1 MIKNDNFLKLIVN
14 IAVFILVLLFALF
27 VMPRLIVFFMPF
39 VIGWIIAIIANPLV
53 KFLEKRLNIV
63 RKFSSMLIIIFV
75 IGIIVTAGYFG
86 VVKLYSEAAALLMN
100 LPQFFAGIQED
111 LIRISENL
119 KSSSDVLP
127 ANIRESFIQV
137 TDELTSA
144 LAGSLSAIGIPTV
157 VAAGNFA
164 KNVPSA
170 LVNIIIT
177 ILSAYFFIVRKE
189 SLTRTSRDIIPNSV
203 LRNWNMIL
211 GNFKTIMGGYFK
223 AQFKIMAIVG
233 VILFTG
239 FLILRIRFALL
250 LAILIS
256 FLDFLPFFGTG
267 AVLIP
272 WAIFKLLS
280 SDTGVAIGLIIIYV
294 VSQLVRQVIQPK
306 ILGDTIGLDPLGT
319 LFFMYIGYKLGS
331 VLGLILAVPIGL
343 IILNIYKEGY
353 LDVYIDALKQ
363 AVNDINEYRRL

>member
-1 MIKNDNFLKLIVN
+1 MIRNDNFLKLVVN
-14 IAVFILVLLFALF
+14 LAVFVLVLLFAFF

-39 VIGWIIAIIANPLV
+39 VIGWIIAVIANPLV

-75 IGIIVTAGYFG
+75 IGIIVIAGYFAIL
-86 VVKLYSEAAALLMN
+86 KLYSESAALIMN
-100 LPQFFAGIQED
+100 LPVFFTGIQED
-111 LIRISENL
+111 IIRISENL
-119 KSSSDVLP
+119 KGSYDVLP
-127 ANIRESFIQV
+127 VNIRESLIQI
-137 TDELTSA
+137 TDDLSTA

-164 KNVPSA
+164 RNVPAA
-170 LVNIIIT
+170 LVNVIIT
-177 ILSAYFFIVRKE
+177 ILSAYFFIVQKE
-189 SLTRTSRDIIPNSV
+189 SLSRTSKNIIPNSV
-203 LRNWNMIL
+203 LKNWNMVF

-223 AQFKIMAIVG
+223 AQFKIMAVVF
-233 VILFTG
+233 VILLIG
-239 FLILRIRFALL
+239 FFILKIRFAVL
-250 LAILIS
+250 LALLIS

-272 WAIFKLLS
+272 WAVFKLLS
-280 SDTGVAIGLIIIYV
+280 SDAGIAFGLIIIYV
-294 VSQLVRQVIQPK
+294 VSQLVRQLIQPK

-331 VLGLILAVPIGL
+331 VIGLILAVPIGL
-343 IILNIYKEGY
+343 IIVKIYEEGY
-353 LDVYIDALKQ
+353 LDIYIEALKQ